1 MQQLKTAAAI
11 FCTACICAELV
22 GQLLGDVRGRQCIKA
37 AAGLYILV
45 TLFHALPGIRDGA
58 AGLALPAVAGL
69 ALPAVE
75 AEQFGTAE
83 SAILRQAERDLAEKL
98 EEQIELAAGLAVE
111 LTVTLAESDEGVY
124 AARVEVRLP
133 AGAGP
138 AQRTAAEQLLCE
150 ALGAGPEAIVWAEEE
165 GG

>member
-1 MQQLKTAAAI
+1 MQQLKTAAAV

-58 AGLALPAVAGL
+58 AGLALPAV
-69 ALPAVE
+69 E
-75 AEQFGTAE
+75 AE
-83 SAILRQAERDLAEKL
+83 QAERDLAETL
-98 EEQIELAAGLAVE
+98 EEQIELAAGLAAK

-124 AARVEVRLP
+124 AARVEIRLP

>member
-58 AGLALPAVAGL
+58 AGLALPAV
-69 ALPAVE
+69 E

-98 EEQIELAAGLAVE
+98 ESQIESAAGLAVE

-124 AARVEVRLP
+124 AARVEIRLP